1 MSQLRLTEEQFA
13 ELQKKRSV
21 ASESVSARMPAAAGP
36 RKEGGPSG
44 PPLPTPL
51 APKKRPS
58 KFNAQR
64 TETEDGVFDSKREA
78 VRFASLKMLAKGRE
92 ITGLARQVRFD
103 LNEGG
108 TYIADFVY
116 LDRRTQKWVV
126 EDSKGCRTPVYKRKA
141 KLMRELYGIE
151 ILET

>member
-13 ELQKKRSV
+13 ALQQKRAAPAV
-21 ASESVSARMPAAAGP
+21 PAVSQ
-36 RKEGGPSG
+36 
-44 PPLPTPL
+44 PP
-51 APKKRPS
+51 KIKRAS
-58 KFNAQR
+58 KFNARR

-108 TYIADFVY
+108 TYVADFLY
-116 LDRRTQKWVV
+116 FDRRARKWVV
-126 EDSKGCRTPVYKRKA
+126 EDAKGFRTPVYKRKA
-141 KLMRELYGIE
+141 KLMRELHGIE

>member
-13 ELQKKRSV
+13 ALSKKRAAPATPS
-21 ASESVSARMPAAAGP
+21 ASPA
-36 RKEGGPSG
+36 
-44 PPLPTPL
+44 
-51 APKKRPS
+51 APKKRAS

-78 VRFASLKMLAKGRE
+78 VRFASLKMMAKGRE
-92 ITGLARQVRFD
+92 VTGLARQVRFD

-108 TYIADFVY
+108 TYVADFVY
-116 LDRRTQKWVV
+116 RDRRTQKWVV
-126 EDSKGCRTPVYKRKA
+126 EDCKGFRTPVYKRKR
-141 KLMRELYGIE
+141 KLMMDLHGIE

>member
-1 MSQLRLTEEQFA
+1 VSQLRLTEEQFA
-13 ELQKKRSV
+13 ALRQKRAAPAVTAASPPPKQKR
-21 ASESVSARMPAAAGP
+21 A
-36 RKEGGPSG
+36 
-44 PPLPTPL
+44 
-51 APKKRPS
+51 S
-58 KFNAQR
+58 KFSAQR

-78 VRFASLKMLAKGRE
+78 VRFASLKMMAKGRE

-108 TYIADFVY
+108 AYIADFVY

-126 EDSKGCRTPVYKRKA
+126 EDSKGFRTPIYKRKA

>member
-13 ELQKKRSV
+13 DLQRKRASPSVQPAPQPAEKKKR
-21 ASESVSARMPAAAGP
+21 A
-36 RKEGGPSG
+36 
-44 PPLPTPL
+44 
-51 APKKRPS
+51 S

-78 VRFASLKMLAKGRE
+78 VRFASLKMMAKGRE

-108 TYIADFVY
+108 TYVADFIY

-126 EDSKGCRTPVYKRKA
+126 EDCKGFRTPVYKRKR
-141 KLMRELYGIE
+141 KLMMDLHEIE